1 MHLTRTIV
9 SLAAAGT
16 LLTGCS
22 TVVPGT
28 AVPDPDAAAIKLDT
42 GGLSTKPRTPTAPG
56 SQRKVLAANML
67 SERTVIPSDI
77 EAAYTDGGA
86 QTAVTARNFISLESE
101 DTDRIAKRGMLYGF
115 MDTRSIAW
123 LCQVDLA
130 PVGRF
135 HSAPPE
141 WGPEPLESGVWMGG
155 RGCAVWLRRLVGIA
169 SRCVRMPSS

>member
-1 MHLTRTIV
+1 MRR
-9 SLAAAGT
+9 
-16 LLTGCS
+16 LLCWIGWH
-22 TVVPGT
+22 GDLYADY
-28 AVPDPDAAAIKLDT
+28 AVY
-42 GGLSTKPRTPTAPG
+42 RC
-56 SQRKVLAANML
+56 
-67 SERTVIPSDI
+67 
-77 EAAYTDGGA
+77 AYCDE
-86 QTAVTARNFISLESE
+86 V
-101 DTDRIAKRGMLYGF
+101 
-115 MDTRSIAW
+115 AW

>member
-1 MHLTRTIV
+1 MELADLAVFVEAAQAMGATTGQIVWKVLLPEALPGIVAGLTSHSTWLLIIDADTPIARA
-9 SLAAAGT
+9 SLATWWGT
-16 LLTGCS
+16 LGVGPLPAP
-22 TVVPGT
+22 TVETPG
-28 AVPDPDAAAIKLDT
+28 
-42 GGLSTKPRTPTAPG
+42 GGLH
-56 SQRKVLAANML
+56 
-67 SERTVIPSDI
+67 
-77 EAAYTDGGA
+77 
-86 QTAVTARNFISLESE
+86 
-101 DTDRIAKRGMLYGF
+101 
-115 MDTRSIAW
+115 W

>member
-1 MHLTRTIV
+1 MGLLDEGAGLVVLALVDDRGVGRRVVLLVVGAALVVVGVVLLERAGGVDVDVGVSSCGTMTIGGSGISTLTGG
-9 SLAAAGT
+9 AAAGVEV
-16 LLTGCS
+16 
-22 TVVPGT
+22 TV
-28 AVPDPDAAAIKLDT
+28 
-42 GGLSTKPRTPTAPG
+42 
-56 SQRKVLAANML
+56 
-67 SERTVIPSDI
+67 
-77 EAAYTDGGA
+77 
-86 QTAVTARNFISLESE
+86 AVTVRSG
-101 DTDRIAKRGMLYGF
+101 IAGEAGMTG
-115 MDTRSIAW
+115 AAGGW

>member
-1 MHLTRTIV
+1 MANPAELLLHTFTRWN
-9 SLAAAGT
+9 SSAA
-16 LLTGCS
+16 
-22 TVVPGT
+22 
-28 AVPDPDAAAIKLDT
+28 DA
-42 GGLSTKPRTPTAPG
+42 R
-56 SQRKVLAANML
+56 
-67 SERTVIPSDI
+67 
-77 EAAYTDGGA
+77 GA
-86 QTAVTARNFISLESE
+86 
-101 DTDRIAKRGMLYGF
+101 RG
-115 MDTRSIAW
+115 W